1 MIKEQQ
7 TISISMFIN
16 LLLAII
22 KITIG
27 IVFNSYI
34 LITCGYYTLINYI
47 EEIICYIG
55 SIIGMRKANIKYPFG
70 YGRFNNILHII
81 IGIIFMLVGVYI
93 FEKTFYLDFTYAN
106 YNILFIVIGIILIH
120 FLNANYTFDTSK
132 NILSQALYVISKNNY
147 YEAFINIFMSI
158 LIIISIWVPIVN
170 LYRCL
175 FIAILIFIKGLIII
189 INNFNIMHSQNDT
202 SKKINDKIKRVISK
216 YDKIKFNTIY
226 INNIKNYFT
235 ITIEII
241 IDNDLTLPELLKIE
255 KKVKYNIYKEKLNI
269 RYIDFE
275 IVNN

>member
-7 TISISMFIN
+7 TISISIFIN

-34 LITCGYYTLINYI
+34 LITCGYYTLVNYI
-47 EEIICYIG
+47 EEITSYIG

-93 FEKTFYLDFTYAN
+93 FEKNFYLDFTYAN

-132 NILSQALYVISKNNY
+132 NILSQALYVTSKKSIYDAYLNILM
-147 YEAFINIFMSI
+147 FIFIIVSIWLPIINLYGCLFVAI
-158 LIIISIWVPIVN
+158 LIII
-170 LYRCL
+170 
-175 FIAILIFIKGLIII
+175 KGFVI
-189 INNFNIMHSQNDT
+189 INNNFSLMHSQNDS
-202 SKKINDKIKRVISK
+202 SKIITDKIKKIINK
-216 YDKIKFNTIY
+216 IDKVEFNSIY
-226 INNIKNYFT
+226 INNVKKHFN
-235 ITIEII
+235 ITIELN
-241 IDNDLTLPELLKIE
+241 IDSNLSLNELLKIE
-255 KKVKYNIYKEKLNI
+255 KKIKYNIYKERINIKL
-269 RYIDFE
+269 IDFE

>member
-7 TISISMFIN
+7 TISISIFIN

-170 LYRCL
+170 LYGCL
-175 FIAILIFIKGLIII
+175 FIAILIFIKGLLIV

-202 SKKINDKIKRVISK
+202 SKKINDKIKRIINK

>member
-7 TISISMFIN
+7 TLSISIFIN

-132 NILSQALYVISKNNY
+132 NILSQALYVTSKKSIYDAYLNILM
-147 YEAFINIFMSI
+147 FIFIIVSIWLPIINLYGCLFVAI
-158 LIIISIWVPIVN
+158 LIII
-170 LYRCL
+170 
-175 FIAILIFIKGLIII
+175 KGFVI
-189 INNFNIMHSQNDT
+189 INNNFSLMHSQNDS
-202 SKKINDKIKRVISK
+202 SKIITDKIKKIINK
-216 YDKIKFNTIY
+216 IDKVEFNSIY
-226 INNIKNYFT
+226 INNVKKHFN
-235 ITIEII
+235 ITIELN
-241 IDNDLTLPELLKIE
+241 IDSNLSLNELLKIE
-255 KKVKYNIYKEKLNI
+255 KKIKYNIYKERINIKL
-269 RYIDFE
+269 IDFE

>member
-34 LITCGYYTLINYI
+34 LITCGYYTLVNYI

-170 LYRCL
+170 LYGCL

>member
-7 TISISMFIN
+7 TLSFSMFIN

-170 LYRCL
+170 LYGCL

>member
-7 TISISMFIN
+7 TLSINMFIN
-16 LLLAII
+16 LLLVVI

-34 LITCGYYTLINYI
+34 LITCGYYTLVNYI
-47 EEIICYIG
+47 EEITSYIG
-55 SIIGMRKANIKYPFG
+55 SIIGMRKANMKYPFG

-81 IGIIFMLVGVYI
+81 VGIIFMLVGVYI
-93 FEKTFYLDFTYAN
+93 FENTFYLEFINVN
-106 YNILFIVIGIILIH
+106 YNIIFILIGIILMH
-120 FLNANYTFDTSK
+120 FLIANYLFDISK
-132 NILSQALYVISKNNY
+132 NIFSQALYVISKNNY

-170 LYRCL
+170 LYGCL

-202 SKKINDKIKRVISK
+202 SKKINDKIKRIINK

>member
-7 TISISMFIN
+7 TLSINMFIN

-170 LYRCL
+170 LYGCL

-241 IDNDLTLPELLKIE
+241 IDNDLRLPELLKIE

>member
-93 FEKTFYLDFTYAN
+93 FENTFYLEFINVN
-106 YNILFIVIGIILIH
+106 YNIIFILIGIILMH
-120 FLNANYTFDTSK
+120 FLIANYLFDISK
-132 NILSQALYVISKNNY
+132 NIFSQALYVISKNNY

-170 LYRCL
+170 LYGCL

>member
-7 TISISMFIN
+7 TLSISVFIN

-34 LITCGYYTLINYI
+34 LITCGYYTLVNYI

-93 FEKTFYLDFTYAN
+93 FENTFYLEFINVN
-106 YNILFIVIGIILIH
+106 YNIIFILIGIILMH
-120 FLNANYTFDTSK
+120 FLIANYLFDISK
-132 NILSQALYVISKNNY
+132 NIFSQALYVISKNNY
-147 YEAFINIFMSI
+147 YEAFINIFMAI

-170 LYRCL
+170 LYGCL
-175 FIAILIFIKGLIII
+175 FIAILIFIKGLLIV

>member
-170 LYRCL
+170 LYGCL

-202 SKKINDKIKRVISK
+202 SKKINDKIKSVISK

>member
-7 TISISMFIN
+7 TLSINMFIN
-16 LLLAII
+16 LLLVVI

-34 LITCGYYTLINYI
+34 LITCGYYTLVNYI
-47 EEIICYIG
+47 EEITSYIG
-55 SIIGMRKANIKYPFG
+55 SIIGMRKANMKYPFG

-81 IGIIFMLVGVYI
+81 IGIIF
-93 FEKTFYLDFTYAN
+93 
-106 YNILFIVIGIILIH
+106 ILIGIILMH
-120 FLNANYTFDTSK
+120 FLIANYLFDISK
-132 NILSQALYVISKNNY
+132 NIFSQALYVISKNNY

-170 LYRCL
+170 LYGCL

-202 SKKINDKIKRVISK
+202 SKKINDKINKIINK

>member
-170 LYRCL
+170 LYGCL

>member
-7 TISISMFIN
+7 TLSINMIIN
-16 LLLAII
+16 LLLVVI

-34 LITCGYYTLINYI
+34 LITCGYYTLVNYI

-93 FEKTFYLDFTYAN
+93 FENTFYLEFINVN
-106 YNILFIVIGIILIH
+106 YNIIFILIGIILMH
-120 FLNANYTFDTSK
+120 FLIANYLFDISK
-132 NILSQALYVISKNNY
+132 NIFSQALYVISKNNY

-170 LYRCL
+170 LYGCL